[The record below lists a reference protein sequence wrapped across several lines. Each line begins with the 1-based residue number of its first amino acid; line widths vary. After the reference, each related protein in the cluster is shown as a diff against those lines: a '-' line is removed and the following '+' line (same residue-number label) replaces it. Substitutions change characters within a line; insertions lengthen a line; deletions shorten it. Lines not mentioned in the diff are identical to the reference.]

1 MNHHLRRPASI
12 VAGLALVALAS
23 IVLGAQSTIAGAYST
38 TVTVSDLKGV
48 PGPQAEKMAG
58 TWTVAFADDGTY
70 TVRQGDTEH
79 VQGKYTIDGDEVT
92 MNDAHGDFAC
102 VGDELEG
109 VYRVR
114 RDGTMLTLTKV
125 KDDSCQGRVV
135 ILTAKAFA
143 EVK

>member
-1 MNHHLRRPASI
+1 MSHYLRGPASI

-23 IVLGAQSTIAGAYST
+23 VVLSAQTSLPGAYSA
-38 TVTVSDLKGV
+38 TVAVSDLKGV

-58 TWTVAFADDGTY
+58 TWTVAFAADGTY
-70 TVRQGDTEH
+70 TVRQGETEH
-79 VQGKYTIDGDEVT
+79 VQGKYRIAGDEIT

-114 RDGTMLTLTKV
+114 REGTMLTLTKV
-125 KDDSCQGRVV
+125 RDDSCQGRAV
-135 ILTAKAFA
+135 ILSAKAFV
-143 EVK
+143 ESK

>member
-1 MNHHLRRPASI
+1 MNHHLRHPASI

-23 IVLGAQSTIAGAYST
+23 IVLSAQTSLPGAYT
-38 TVTVSDLKGV
+38 ATVAVSDLKGV

-58 TWTVAFADDGTY
+58 TWTVAFAADGTY
-70 TVRQGDTEH
+70 TVRQGETEH
-79 VQGKYTIDGDEVT
+79 VQGKYTIAGDEIT

-114 RDGTMLTLTKV
+114 REGTMLTLTKV
-125 KDDSCQGRVV
+125 KDDSCQGRAV
-135 ILTAKAFA
+135 ILTAKAFVEA
-143 EVK
+143 K

>member
-1 MNHHLRRPASI
+1 MNDYSRRHASI

-23 IVLGAQSTIAGAYST
+23 IVLSAQATLAGAYT
-38 TVTVSDLKGV
+38 ATVAVSDLKGV

-58 TWTVAFADDGTY
+58 TWTVAFAADGTY

-79 VQGKYTIDGDEVT
+79 VQGKYTIDGDQVT

-109 VYRVR
+109 IYRVR
-114 RDGTMLTLTKV
+114 REGAMLTLTKV
-125 KDDSCQGRVV
+125 RDDSCQGRAV
-135 ILTAKAFA
+135 ILTAKAF
-143 EVK
+143 VKQG